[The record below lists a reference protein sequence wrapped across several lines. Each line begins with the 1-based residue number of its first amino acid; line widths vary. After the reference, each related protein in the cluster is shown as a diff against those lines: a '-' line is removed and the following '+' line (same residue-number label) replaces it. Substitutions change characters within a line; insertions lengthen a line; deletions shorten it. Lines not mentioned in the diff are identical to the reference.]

1 MRTQQIGA
9 LAIAALVSTTVV
21 APQATAAP
29 DGSAAVISEVYG
41 GGGNKGAPFTNDFI
55 ELYNPTDS
63 AIDLTGWSV
72 EYFSAKGGS
81 GGKHDLTG
89 TLPAGGHFLIQEGGG
104 GNGEP
109 LPTPDAEG
117 GLNMSGSNGSVKLYD
132 AAGAEVDIVGYGSA
146 SISEGAAAGGL
157 KNGIS
162 AQRDDA
168 GTDTDDNAADFTTGA
183 PTPASTSG
191 ASTPTDPQP
200 DPVEP
205 GATVTIPE
213 IQGTGAESPLKGQN
227 VTTQGVVTAV
237 WQGEKSLNGF
247 TIQTPGT
254 GGETPAEASEAIFVY
269 TGGTGFYPAVGDSVE
284 VTGTVAEYY
293 GKTQIVLSQGAALSD
308 ALEPVTPLALEALPE
323 GDAAREKLESML
335 LKPGVHT
342 VTNNYSLNRYGE
354 LGLAPGTEALRQ
366 PTDKFAP
373 GSPEMHELE
382 ESNAARYVILDDGST
397 RDFTRDGAST
407 KLPYIMQ
414 NGSEVKTI
422 RTTNQVE
429 FADSG
434 VILGYGHNQWRFQ
447 PTSLITGDSATA
459 DLPITWDPA
468 RPEAPQVA
476 GDYTVAAFNVLNF
489 FINLGEDNGA
499 KSYKDRFGNG
509 VGSNSGT
516 FRGAWSESAF
526 NDQKGKILTAL
537 AGLDADVI
545 GLSEIENAANTVGG
559 SYDDA
564 VKYLVGELN
573 ARAGSEVWDY
583 VKAPANS
590 AADTD
595 VIRTAII
602 YKKDRVEPV
611 GEATLLEDERFKGTA
626 RTPLAAEFMP
636 VQDKCAA
643 EGPDSFVV
651 VTNHF
656 KSKGSVANGDADTG
670 DGQGNNPNVRNAHAQ
685 AVLDGLSKQPQWQ
698 EKATFVMGDLNAYS
712 KEDAISIFRNAGYTI
727 PVEELNPESEW
738 QAVASYQFSG
748 RIGSLDHILANKHVD
763 AQAAQTWNINSD
775 EPIAMEYSRRN
786 YTGGDVFEADNPYR
800 SSDHD
805 PVKVGFNLA
814 QVSRDSEDLKDCD
827 TPQPPT
833 EEPTEP
839 TEDPRTVADVAV
851 LDDGTLEVTYTD
863 GTTKNLGSVAGP
875 KGDQGEPGTDGQ
887 DGQDGAQGPKGDKG
901 DAGQDGTDGK
911 DGRGIKSVTT
921 NDKGDLIITYTDG
934 TTENA
939 GKVVGDDGAAGA
951 PGADGTDGADGP
963 KGEDGKDGQ
972 DGSDGQDGR
981 GIDSVTT
988 NADGHLIITYTDGT
1002 TEDAGKVVG
1011 DDGAAGTPGADGS
1024 DGAQGPKGEDGKDG
1038 ADGRSIESVRI
1049 NDAGE
1054 LIVTFSDGAEQNVG
1068 PVAGAAGADG
1078 NDGKD
1083 GEDGQDGADG
1093 KNGADG
1099 AAGKDGK
1106 DGRGIDS
1113 VTTNDK
1119 GEVVVKYSDGTTDV
1133 LGTLNAEKGDTGAPG
1148 QDGADGRD
1156 GADGKDG
1163 EDGRGIESVSTDS
1176 RGNLVVKYTDG
1187 TSETVRVGEKPAAPK
1202 GGSSLSPRCLPAVLG
1217 VSIPAAIAAPL
1228 AFLGTAGAQF
1238 NIPGLEPIQKQISAM
1253 VANLNIPREAQYAAG
1268 GIGLVAAL
1276 GIIAAA
1282 CAPSNSK

>member
-1 MRTQQIGA
+1 MRTQRIGA

-41 GGGNKGAPFTNDFI
+41 GGGNSGAPFTNDFI
-55 ELYNPTDS
+55 ELYNPTD
-63 AIDLTGWSV
+63 ADIDLTDWSV

-117 GLNMSGSNGSVKLYD
+117 SLNMSGSKGSVKLYD
-132 AAGAEVDIVGYGSA
+132 AAGAEVDVVGYGKA
-146 SISEGAAAGGL
+146 SISEGAPAPSL
-157 KNGIS
+157 SNTTS
-162 AQRDDA
+162 AQRNAA
-168 GTDTDDNAADFTTGA
+168 GADTDDNSADFSTGD
-183 PTPASTSG
+183 PTPKSAGGDTT
-191 ASTPTDPQP
+191 TPESPAPEPQP

-254 GGETPAEASEAIFVY
+254 GDSAPAEASEAVFVY
-269 TGGTGFYPAVGDSVE
+269 TGGTGFYPKIGESVE
-284 VTGTVAEYY
+284 VTGSVDEYY
-293 GKTQIVLSQGAALSD
+293 GQTQVVLNSGSVLETALD
-308 ALEPVTPLALEALPE
+308 PVTPLAIDALPE
-323 GDAAREKLESML
+323 GDEAREKLESML

-342 VTNNYSLNRYGE
+342 VTDNYGLNRYGE

-373 GSPEMHELE
+373 GSPEMHALE
-382 ESNAARYVILDDGST
+382 ESNAAKYVILDDGST

-414 NGSEVKTI
+414 NGSDVKTI

-698 EKATFVMGDLNAYS
+698 EKATFVMGDLNSYS

-814 QVSRDSEDLKDCD
+814 TVDQDPDC
-827 TPQPPT
+827 
-833 EEPTEP
+833 EEPAPGDDP
-839 TEDPRTVADVAV
+839 TPT
-851 LDDGTLEVTYTD
+851 
-863 GTTKNLGSVAGP
+863 N
-875 KGDQGEPGTDGQ
+875 
-887 DGQDGAQGPKGDKG
+887 
-901 DAGQDGTDGK
+901 DA
-911 DGRGIKSVTT
+911 RGITSTT
-921 NDKGDLIITYTDG
+921 IDDNGHLIITYTDG
-934 TTENA
+934 TTEDA
-939 GKVVGDDGAAGA
+939 GKVVGEDGAAGT
-951 PGADGTDGADGP
+951 PGADGSDGSDGAQGP
-963 KGEDGKDGQ
+963 KGEDGKDGL
-972 DGSDGQDGR
+972 

-1024 DGAQGPKGEDGKDG
+1024 DGAQGPKGDDGKDG
-1038 ADGRSIESVRI
+1038 ADGAAGKDGKDGRGIDSVRI

-1054 LIVTFSDGAEQNVG
+1054 LIVTFSDGVEQNVG
-1068 PVAGAAGADG
+1068 PVAGAAGKDG

-1083 GEDGQDGADG
+1083 GDNGKDGADG
-1093 KNGADG
+1093 ADG
-1099 AAGKDGK
+1099 TPGKDGKDGK

-1187 TSETVRVGEKPAAPK
+1187 TSETVRVGSKPAAPK
-1202 GGSSLSPRCLPAVLG
+1202 GSSSLSPRCLPAVLG

>member
-1 MRTQQIGA
+1 MRLTRIGS
-9 LAIAALVSTTVV
+9 LAIAALVSTCVV
-21 APQATAAP
+21 VPQAGAAV
-29 DGSAAVISEVYG
+29 DGSTAVISEVYG
-41 GGGNKGAPFTNDFI
+41 GGSNKNAPFTNDFI
-55 ELYNPTDS
+55 ELYNPTGS

-72 EYFSAKGGS
+72 EYFSSKGNS
-81 GGKHDLTG
+81 GGKT
-89 TLPAGGHFLIQEGGG
+89 TLNGSIPAGGYYLIQEGGG
-104 GNGEP
+104 GTGEP

-117 GLNMSGSNGSVKLYD
+117 GLSMSGSKGSVKLYD
-132 AAGAEVDIVGYGSA
+132 ASGAEVDVVGYGETSL
-146 SISEGAAAGGL
+146 SEGSPTSSL
-157 KNGIS
+157 SNTTS

-168 GTDTDDNAADFTTGA
+168 GTDTDDNAADFSTAG
-183 PTPASTSG
+183 PTPTSSGGG
-191 ASTPTDPQP
+191 ATAPENPQPEDPQP
-200 DPVEP
+200 AEP

-227 VTTQGVVTAV
+227 VTTQGVVTAM

-254 GGETPAEASEAIFVY
+254 GQTAPTEASEAVFVY
-269 TGGTGFYPAVGDSVE
+269 TGGTGFYPKIGESVE
-284 VTGTVAEYY
+284 VTGSVDEYY
-293 GKTQIVLSQGAALSD
+293 GQTQIALAQGSVLDTALD
-308 ALEPVTPLALEALPE
+308 PVTPLTIDALPE
-323 GDAAREKLESML
+323 GDEAREKLESML

-342 VTNNYSLNRYGE
+342 VTDNYGLNRYGE

-373 GSPEMHELE
+373 GSAEMHALE
-382 ESNAARYVILDDGST
+382 ESNAAKYVILDDGST

-447 PTSLITGDSATA
+447 PTTMITGDSATA

-468 RPEAPQVA
+468 RPEAPQVE

-499 KSYKDRFGNG
+499 KAYKDRFGNG
-509 VGSNSGT
+509 VGSDSGT

-537 AGLDADVI
+537 EGLDADVI

-564 VKYLVGELN
+564 VKYLVDELN
-573 ARAGSEVWDY
+573 TRAESEKWDY

-590 AADTD
+590 AADSD

-602 YKKDRVEPV
+602 YKKDRVQPV

-626 RTPLAAEFMP
+626 RTPLAAEFKP
-636 VQDKCAA
+636 VADKCAP

-651 VTNHF
+651 VTKHF
-656 KSKGSVANGDADTG
+656 KSKGSVANGDKDTG

-748 RIGSLDHILANKHVD
+748 RIGSLDHILANEHVD

-814 QVSRDSEDLKDCD
+814 QVSRSADDLKDCD
-827 TPQPPT
+827 K
-833 EEPTEP
+833 
-839 TEDPRTVADVAV
+839 TEDPAP
-851 LDDGTLEVTYTD
+851 TD
-863 GTTKNLGSVAGP
+863 EA
-875 KGDQGEPGTDGQ
+875 
-887 DGQDGAQGPKGDKG
+887 
-901 DAGQDGTDGK
+901 
-911 DGRGIKSVTT
+911 RGIKSVT
-921 NDKGDLIITYTDG
+921 I
-934 TTENA
+934 
-939 GKVVGDDGAAGA
+939 DD
-951 PGADGTDGADGP
+951 
-963 KGEDGKDGQ
+963 
-972 DGSDGQDGR
+972 
-981 GIDSVTT
+981 
-988 NADGHLIITYTDGT
+988 NGHLIITYTDGT

-1011 DDGAAGTPGADGS
+1011 S
-1024 DGAQGPKGEDGKDG
+1024 DGKDGKDGDKGDKGDAGQDGKDG
-1038 ADGRSIESVRI
+1038 ADGK
-1049 NDAGE
+1049 G
-1054 LIVTFSDGAEQNVG
+1054 
-1068 PVAGAAGADG
+1068 
-1078 NDGKD
+1078 
-1083 GEDGQDGADG
+1083 
-1093 KNGADG
+1093 
-1099 AAGKDGK
+1099 
-1106 DGRGIDS
+1106 GRGIKS

-1119 GEVVVKYSDGTTDV
+1119 GEVVVTYTDGTSEI
-1133 LGTLNAEKGDTGAPG
+1133 LGTLAGSKGDQGMPGRDGFDGAPG
-1148 QDGADGRD
+1148 RDGTDGRD
-1156 GADGKDG
+1156 GANGKDGKDG
-1163 EDGRGIESVSTDS
+1163 RGIKSVTTDAD
-1176 RGNLVVKYTDG
+1176 GNLVITYTDG
-1187 TSETVRVGEKPAAPK
+1187 TSETVKSGDKPATPA
-1202 GGSSLSPRCLPAVLG
+1202 GGSSVSERCLPTVLG
-1217 VSIPAAIAAPL
+1217 LTIPAALAIPL
-1228 AFLGTAGAQF
+1228 AFLGNISAQF
-1238 NIPGLEPIQKQISAM
+1238 NIPGLEPVQKQIESLTYN
-1253 VANLNIPREAQYAAG
+1253 VTRNIPREAQYAAG
-1268 GIGLVAAL
+1268 GIGLLAVL

-1282 CAPSNSK
+1282 CVPTESE

>member
-1 MRTQQIGA
+1 MHFKRIGS
-9 LAIAALVSTTVV
+9 LAIAALVSTCIVV
-21 APQATAAP
+21 PQASAAV
-29 DGSAAVISEVYG
+29 DGSNAVISEVYG
-41 GGGNKGAPFTNDFI
+41 GGGNKGAAFNHDFI
-55 ELYNPTDS
+55 ELYNPTS
-63 AIDLTGWSV
+63 ADLDLTGWSV
-72 EYFSAKGGS
+72 EYLSASGNS
-81 GGKHDLTG
+81 GGKHELSG
-89 TLPAGGHFLIQEGGG
+89 SLPAAGHFLIQEGGG
-104 GNGEP
+104 GTGEP
-109 LPTPDAEG
+109 LPAPDAEG
-117 GLNMSGSNGSVKLYD
+117 NLNLSGSKGSVKLYD
-132 AAGAEVDIVGYGSA
+132 ASGAEVDLVGYGEA
-146 SISEGAAAGGL
+146 SLSEGSPAQAL
-157 KNGIS
+157 NNSTS
-162 AQRDDA
+162 AQRDA
-168 GTDTDDNAADFTTGA
+168 EGTDTDDNVADFSATA
-183 PTPASTSG
+183 PTPKSAGGG
-191 ASTPTDPQP
+191 ATAPEDPTPA
-200 DPVEP
+200 EP
-205 GATVTIPE
+205 GASVTIPE

-254 GGETPAEASEAIFVY
+254 GDTVPAEASEAVFVY
-269 TGGTGFYPAVGDSVE
+269 TGGTGFYPKIGESVE
-284 VTGTVAEYY
+284 VTGSVDEYY
-293 GKTQIVLSQGAALSD
+293 GQTQIALAQGSVLDTALD
-308 ALEPVTPLALEALPE
+308 PVTPLTIDALPE
-323 GDAAREKLESML
+323 GDEAREKLESML

-342 VTNNYSLNRYGE
+342 VTDNYGLNRYGE

-373 GSPEMHELE
+373 GSAEMHALE
-382 ESNAARYVILDDGST
+382 ESNAAKYVILDDGST

-447 PTSLITGDSATA
+447 PTTMITGDSATA

-468 RPEAPQVA
+468 RPEAPQVE

-499 KSYKDRFGNG
+499 KAYKDRFGNG
-509 VGSNSGT
+509 VGSDSGT

-537 AGLDADVI
+537 EGLDADVI

-564 VKYLVGELN
+564 VKYLVDELN
-573 ARAGSEVWDY
+573 TRAESEKWDY

-590 AADTD
+590 AADSD

-602 YKKDRVEPV
+602 YKKDRVQPV

-626 RTPLAAEFMP
+626 RTPLAAEFKP
-636 VQDKCAA
+636 VADKCAP

-651 VTNHF
+651 VTKHF
-656 KSKGSVANGDADTG
+656 KSKGSVANGDKDTG

-748 RIGSLDHILANKHVD
+748 RIGSLDHILANEHVD

-814 QVSRDSEDLKDCD
+814 QVSRSADDLKDCD
-827 TPQPPT
+827 K
-833 EEPTEP
+833 
-839 TEDPRTVADVAV
+839 TEDPAP
-851 LDDGTLEVTYTD
+851 TD
-863 GTTKNLGSVAGP
+863 EA
-875 KGDQGEPGTDGQ
+875 
-887 DGQDGAQGPKGDKG
+887 
-901 DAGQDGTDGK
+901 
-911 DGRGIKSVTT
+911 RGIKSVT
-921 NDKGDLIITYTDG
+921 I
-934 TTENA
+934 
-939 GKVVGDDGAAGA
+939 DD
-951 PGADGTDGADGP
+951 
-963 KGEDGKDGQ
+963 
-972 DGSDGQDGR
+972 
-981 GIDSVTT
+981 
-988 NADGHLIITYTDGT
+988 NGHLIITYTDGT

-1011 DDGAAGTPGADGS
+1011 S
-1024 DGAQGPKGEDGKDG
+1024 DGKDGKDGDKGDKGDAGQDGKDG
-1038 ADGRSIESVRI
+1038 ADGK
-1049 NDAGE
+1049 G
-1054 LIVTFSDGAEQNVG
+1054 
-1068 PVAGAAGADG
+1068 
-1078 NDGKD
+1078 
-1083 GEDGQDGADG
+1083 
-1093 KNGADG
+1093 
-1099 AAGKDGK
+1099 
-1106 DGRGIDS
+1106 GRGIKS

-1119 GEVVVKYSDGTTDV
+1119 GEVVVTYTDGTSEI
-1133 LGTLNAEKGDTGAPG
+1133 LGTLAGSKGDQGMPGRDGFDGAPG
-1148 QDGADGRD
+1148 RDGTDGRD
-1156 GADGKDG
+1156 GANGKDGKDG
-1163 EDGRGIESVSTDS
+1163 RGIKSVTTDAD
-1176 RGNLVVKYTDG
+1176 GNLVITYTDG
-1187 TSETVRVGEKPAAPK
+1187 TSETVKSGDKPATPA
-1202 GGSSLSPRCLPAVLG
+1202 GGSSVSERCLPTVLG
-1217 VSIPAAIAAPL
+1217 LTIPAALAIPL
-1228 AFLGTAGAQF
+1228 AFLGNISAQF
-1238 NIPGLEPIQKQISAM
+1238 NIPGLEPVQKQIESLTYN
-1253 VANLNIPREAQYAAG
+1253 VTRNIPREAQYAAG
-1268 GIGLVAAL
+1268 GIGLLAVL

-1282 CAPSNSK
+1282 CVPTESE

>member
-1 MRTQQIGA
+1 MRTQRIGA

-41 GGGNKGAPFTNDFI
+41 GGGNSGAPFTNDFI
-55 ELYNPTDS
+55 ELYNPTD
-63 AIDLTGWSV
+63 ADIDLTDWSV

-117 GLNMSGSNGSVKLYD
+117 SLNMSGSKGSVKLYD
-132 AAGAEVDIVGYGSA
+132 AAGAEVDVVGYGKA
-146 SISEGAAAGGL
+146 SISEGAPAPSL
-157 KNGIS
+157 SNTTS
-162 AQRDDA
+162 AQRNAA
-168 GTDTDDNAADFTTGA
+168 GADTDDNSADFSTGD
-183 PTPASTSG
+183 PTPKSAGGDTT
-191 ASTPTDPQP
+191 TPESPAPEPQP

-254 GGETPAEASEAIFVY
+254 GDSAPAEASEAVFVY
-269 TGGTGFYPAVGDSVE
+269 TGGTGFYPKIGESVE
-284 VTGTVAEYY
+284 VTGSVDEYY
-293 GKTQIVLSQGAALSD
+293 GQTQVVLNSGSVLETALD
-308 ALEPVTPLALEALPE
+308 PVTPLAIDALPE
-323 GDAAREKLESML
+323 GDEAREKLESML

-342 VTNNYSLNRYGE
+342 VTDNYGLNRYGE

-373 GSPEMHELE
+373 GSPEMHALE
-382 ESNAARYVILDDGST
+382 ESNAAKYVILDDGST

-414 NGSEVKTI
+414 NGSDVKTI

-698 EKATFVMGDLNAYS
+698 EKATFVMGDLNSYS

-814 QVSRDSEDLKDCD
+814 TVDQDPDC
-827 TPQPPT
+827 
-833 EEPTEP
+833 EEPAPGDDP
-839 TEDPRTVADVAV
+839 TPT
-851 LDDGTLEVTYTD
+851 
-863 GTTKNLGSVAGP
+863 N
-875 KGDQGEPGTDGQ
+875 
-887 DGQDGAQGPKGDKG
+887 
-901 DAGQDGTDGK
+901 DA
-911 DGRGIKSVTT
+911 RGITSTT
-921 NDKGDLIITYTDG
+921 IDDNGHLIITYTDG
-934 TTENA
+934 TTEDA
-939 GKVVGDDGAAGA
+939 GKVVGEDGAAGT
-951 PGADGTDGADGP
+951 PGADGSDGSDGAQGP
-963 KGEDGKDGQ
+963 KGEDGKDGL
-972 DGSDGQDGR
+972 

-1024 DGAQGPKGEDGKDG
+1024 DGAQGPKGDDGKDG
-1038 ADGRSIESVRI
+1038 ADGAAGKDGKDGRGIDSVRI

-1054 LIVTFSDGAEQNVG
+1054 LIVTFSDGVEQNVG
-1068 PVAGAAGADG
+1068 PVAGAAGKDG

-1083 GEDGQDGADG
+1083 GDNGKDGADG
-1093 KNGADG
+1093 ADG
-1099 AAGKDGK
+1099 TPGKDGKDGK

-1148 QDGADGRD
+1148 QDGADG
-1156 GADGKDG
+1156 KDG

-1187 TSETVRVGEKPAAPK
+1187 TSETVRVGSKPAAPK
-1202 GGSSLSPRCLPAVLG
+1202 GSSSLSPRCLPAVLG

>member
-1 MRTQQIGA
+1 MRLTRIGS
-9 LAIAALVSTTVV
+9 LAIAALVSTCVV
-21 APQATAAP
+21 VPQAGAAV
-29 DGSAAVISEVYG
+29 DGSTAVISEVYG
-41 GGGNKGAPFTNDFI
+41 GGGNKNAPFTNDFI
-55 ELYNPTDS
+55 ELYNPTGS

-72 EYFSAKGGS
+72 EYFSSKGNS
-81 GGKHDLTG
+81 GGKT
-89 TLPAGGHFLIQEGGG
+89 TLNGSIPAGGYYLIQEGGG
-104 GNGEP
+104 GTGEP

-117 GLNMSGSNGSVKLYD
+117 GLSMSGSKGSVKLYD
-132 AAGAEVDIVGYGSA
+132 ASGAEVDVVGYGETSL
-146 SISEGAAAGGL
+146 SEGSPTSSL
-157 KNGIS
+157 SNTTS

-168 GTDTDDNAADFTTGA
+168 GTDTDDNAADFSTAG
-183 PTPASTSG
+183 PTPTSSGGG
-191 ASTPTDPQP
+191 ATAPENPQPEDPQP
-200 DPVEP
+200 AEP

-227 VTTQGVVTAV
+227 VTTQGVVTAM

-254 GGETPAEASEAIFVY
+254 GQTAPTEASEAVFVY
-269 TGGTGFYPAVGDSVE
+269 TGGTGFYPKIGESVE
-284 VTGTVAEYY
+284 VTGSVDEYY
-293 GKTQIVLSQGAALSD
+293 GQTQIALAQGSVLDTALD
-308 ALEPVTPLALEALPE
+308 PVTPLTIDALPE
-323 GDAAREKLESML
+323 GDEAREKLESML

-342 VTNNYSLNRYGE
+342 VTDNYGLNRYGE

-373 GSPEMHELE
+373 GSAEMHALE
-382 ESNAARYVILDDGST
+382 ESNAAKYVILDDGST

-447 PTSLITGDSATA
+447 PTTMITGDSATA

-468 RPEAPQVA
+468 RPEAPQVE

-499 KSYKDRFGNG
+499 KAYKDRFGNG
-509 VGSNSGT
+509 VGSDSGT

-537 AGLDADVI
+537 EGLDADVI

-564 VKYLVGELN
+564 VKYLVDELN
-573 ARAGSEVWDY
+573 TRAESEKWDY

-590 AADTD
+590 AADSD

-602 YKKDRVEPV
+602 YKKDRVQPV

-626 RTPLAAEFMP
+626 RTPLAAEFKP
-636 VQDKCAA
+636 VADKCAP

-651 VTNHF
+651 VTKHF
-656 KSKGSVANGDADTG
+656 KSKGSVANGDKDTG

-748 RIGSLDHILANKHVD
+748 RIGSLDHILANEHVD

-814 QVSRDSEDLKDCD
+814 QVSRSADDLKDCD
-827 TPQPPT
+827 K
-833 EEPTEP
+833 
-839 TEDPRTVADVAV
+839 TEDPAP
-851 LDDGTLEVTYTD
+851 TD
-863 GTTKNLGSVAGP
+863 EA
-875 KGDQGEPGTDGQ
+875 
-887 DGQDGAQGPKGDKG
+887 
-901 DAGQDGTDGK
+901 
-911 DGRGIKSVTT
+911 RGIKSVT
-921 NDKGDLIITYTDG
+921 I
-934 TTENA
+934 
-939 GKVVGDDGAAGA
+939 DD
-951 PGADGTDGADGP
+951 
-963 KGEDGKDGQ
+963 
-972 DGSDGQDGR
+972 
-981 GIDSVTT
+981 
-988 NADGHLIITYTDGT
+988 NGHLIITYTDGT

-1011 DDGAAGTPGADGS
+1011 S
-1024 DGAQGPKGEDGKDG
+1024 DGKDGKDGDKGDKGDAGQDGKDG
-1038 ADGRSIESVRI
+1038 ADGK
-1049 NDAGE
+1049 G
-1054 LIVTFSDGAEQNVG
+1054 
-1068 PVAGAAGADG
+1068 
-1078 NDGKD
+1078 
-1083 GEDGQDGADG
+1083 
-1093 KNGADG
+1093 
-1099 AAGKDGK
+1099 
-1106 DGRGIDS
+1106 GRGIKS

-1119 GEVVVKYSDGTTDV
+1119 GEVVVTYTDGTSEI
-1133 LGTLNAEKGDTGAPG
+1133 LGTLAGSKGDQGMPGRDGFDGAPG
-1148 QDGADGRD
+1148 RDGTDGRD
-1156 GADGKDG
+1156 GANGKDGKDG
-1163 EDGRGIESVSTDS
+1163 RGIKSVTTDAD
-1176 RGNLVVKYTDG
+1176 GNLVITYTDG
-1187 TSETVRVGEKPAAPK
+1187 TSETVKSGDKPATPA
-1202 GGSSLSPRCLPAVLG
+1202 GGSSVSERCLPTVLG
-1217 VSIPAAIAAPL
+1217 LTIPAALAIPL
-1228 AFLGTAGAQF
+1228 AFLGNISAQF
-1238 NIPGLEPIQKQISAM
+1238 NIPGLEPVQKQIESLTYN
-1253 VANLNIPREAQYAAG
+1253 VTRNIPREAQYAAG
-1268 GIGLVAAL
+1268 GIGLLAVL

-1282 CAPSNSK
+1282 CVPTESE

>member
-1 MRTQQIGA
+1 MHLKRIGS
-9 LAIAALVSTTVV
+9 LAIAALVSTCVV
-21 APQATAAP
+21 VPQATAAV
-29 DGSAAVISEVYG
+29 DGSTAVISEVYG
-41 GGGNKGAPFTNDFI
+41 GGGNKNAPFTHDFI
-55 ELYNPTDS
+55 ELYNPTDT
-63 AIDLTGWSV
+63 AIDVSGWSV
-72 EYFSAKGGS
+72 EYFSSKGNS
-81 GGKHDLTG
+81 GGKT
-89 TLPAGGHFLIQEGGG
+89 TLNGSIPAGGYYLIQGGG
-104 GNGEP
+104 GGEGAP

-117 GLNMSGSNGSVKLYD
+117 GLSMSGSKGSVKLYD
-132 AAGAEVDIVGYGSA
+132 ASGAEVDVVGYGEA
-146 SISEGAAAGGL
+146 SISEGSPTPAL
-157 KNGIS
+157 SNTTS
-162 AQRDDA
+162 AQRNEA
-168 GTDTDDNAADFTTGA
+168 GTDTDDNAADFSTAA
-183 PTPASTSG
+183 PTPKSG
-191 ASTPTDPQP
+191 GGATAPEDPQP
-200 DPVEP
+200 ENPTPAEP
-205 GATVTIPE
+205 GSTVTIPD
-213 IQGTGAESPLKGQN
+213 IQGTGAESPLKGQT

-254 GGETPAEASEAIFVY
+254 GETAPAEASEAVFVY
-269 TGGTGFYPAVGDSVE
+269 TGGTGFYPKIGESVE
-284 VTGTVAEYY
+284 VTGSVDEYY
-293 GKTQIVLSQGAALSD
+293 GQTQIALTQGSVLDTALD
-308 ALEPVTPLALEALPE
+308 PVKPLAIDALPE
-323 GDAAREKLESML
+323 GDEAREKLESML

-342 VTNNYSLNRYGE
+342 VTDNYGLNRYGE

-373 GSPEMHELE
+373 GSAEMHALE
-382 ESNAARYVILDDGST
+382 ESNAAKYVILDDGST

-414 NGSEVKTI
+414 NGSDVKTI

-434 VILGYGHNQWRFQ
+434 VILGYGHNNWRFQ

-537 AGLDADVI
+537 EGLDADVI

-573 ARAGSEVWDY
+573 TRAGSEKWDY

-626 RTPLAAEFMP
+626 RTPLAAEFKP
-636 VQDKCAA
+636 VADKCAA

-656 KSKGSVANGDADTG
+656 KSKGSVANGDKDTG

-685 AVLDGLSKQPQWQ
+685 AVLDGLSKQPEWQ
-698 EKATFVMGDLNAYS
+698 KRATFVMGDLNAYS

-814 QVSRDSEDLKDCD
+814 TVERTDDQLKDCD
-827 TPQPPT
+827 PS
-833 EEPTEP
+833 
-839 TEDPRTVADVAV
+839 EDPAPT
-851 LDDGTLEVTYTD
+851 DDAR
-863 GTTKNLGSVAGP
+863 S
-875 KGDQGEPGTDGQ
+875 
-887 DGQDGAQGPKGDKG
+887 
-901 DAGQDGTDGK
+901 
-911 DGRGIKSVTT
+911 IKSVTI
-921 NDKGDLIITYTDG
+921 ND
-934 TTENA
+934 E
-939 GKVVGDDGAAGA
+939 
-951 PGADGTDGADGP
+951 
-963 KGEDGKDGQ
+963 
-972 DGSDGQDGR
+972 
-981 GIDSVTT
+981 
-988 NADGHLIITYTDGT
+988 GHLIITYTDGT

-1011 DDGAAGTPGADGS
+1011 ADGKDGQDGQNGADGS
-1024 DGAQGPKGEDGKDG
+1024 DGDKGDKGDAGQDGKDG
-1038 ADGRSIESVRI
+1038 V
-1049 NDAGE
+1049 
-1054 LIVTFSDGAEQNVG
+1054 
-1068 PVAGAAGADG
+1068 
-1078 NDGKD
+1078 
-1083 GEDGQDGADG
+1083 
-1093 KNGADG
+1093 
-1099 AAGKDGK
+1099 DGK
-1106 DGRGIDS
+1106 DGRGIKS

-1119 GEVVVKYSDGTTDV
+1119 GEVVVTYTDGTSEI
-1133 LGTLNAEKGDTGAPG
+1133 LGTLAGAKGDQGTPGRDGFDGAPG
-1148 QDGADGRD
+1148 RDSTDGANGK
-1156 GADGKDG
+1156 DGKDG
-1163 EDGRGIESVSTDS
+1163 KDGRGIKSVTTDAD
-1176 RGNLVVKYTDG
+1176 GNLVITYTDG
-1187 TSETVRVGEKPAAPK
+1187 TSETVKSGDKPAAPA
-1202 GGSSLSPRCLPAVLG
+1202 GGSSVSERCLPTVLG
-1217 VSIPAAIAAPL
+1217 LTIPAALAIPL
-1228 AFLGTAGAQF
+1228 AFLGNFGAKL
-1238 NIPGLEPIQKQISAM
+1238 NIPGLEPVKKQIESITR
-1253 VANLNIPREAQYAAG
+1253 NFPREAQYAAG
-1268 GIGLVAAL
+1268 GIGLLAAL

-1282 CAPSNSK
+1282 CAPTESE